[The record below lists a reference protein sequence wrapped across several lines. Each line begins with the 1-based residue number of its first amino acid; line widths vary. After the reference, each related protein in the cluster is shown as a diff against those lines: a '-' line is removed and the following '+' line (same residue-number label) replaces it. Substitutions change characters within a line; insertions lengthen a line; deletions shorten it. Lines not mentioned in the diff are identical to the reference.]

1 MHNST
6 HVLKLA
12 IPFLLLSCTAIDTD
26 KTPASHEITRDALNI
41 VDRFENTLAEK
52 LLHLAFQDIQAA
64 NNNEQFQIVDTHRRK
79 LKKSL
84 DISRLSPSNQRQLRL
99 FEHLW
104 QTERSK
110 SDMAKTGA
118 VRPYTETLKLE
129 TSISSNAVDLSLQAY
144 EKLSKLHAKIR
155 LLTETP
161 VQVSL
166 ESLFETSRNNPE
178 NYLPNTHAGRQKYL
192 DLMVDSL
199 IKIERLLP
207 AVYSGQHGEFIL
219 AGDENRKANQLFIYD
234 RTAKTLNIDL
244 GDMTQL
250 PLYEIDSVAAYY
262 GIPGMHT
269 ISSIRSSEIQSLI
282 SLPGYAAG
290 WAAYITSSL
299 NRGSPVQLPDSE
311 LMRSYFEAMI
321 ISLAVADIGL
331 HSENWS
337 VDQATEFVI
346 SSSPYPVTRLKNSI
360 LLAARMPGV
369 FSTPLLA
376 RLQFE
381 TLQEQSKELLQHDF
395 VLSEFQL
402 TILNPG
408 LLPFSELQ
416 KVVADWTKQ
425 NTPANQTHDPNQ

>member
-1 MHNST
+1 
-6 HVLKLA
+6 
-12 IPFLLLSCTAIDTD
+12 
-26 KTPASHEITRDALNI
+26 
-41 VDRFENTLAEK
+41 
-52 LLHLAFQDIQAA
+52 
-64 NNNEQFQIVDTHRRK
+64 
-79 LKKSL
+79 
-84 DISRLSPSNQRQLRL
+84 
-99 FEHLW
+99 
-104 QTERSK
+104 
-110 SDMAKTGA
+110 
-118 VRPYTETLKLE
+118 
-129 TSISSNAVDLSLQAY
+129 
-144 EKLSKLHAKIR
+144 
-155 LLTETP
+155 
-161 VQVSL
+161 
-166 ESLFETSRNNPE
+166 
-178 NYLPNTHAGRQKYL
+178 
-192 DLMVDSL
+192 
-199 IKIERLLP
+199 
-207 AVYSGQHGEFIL
+207 
-219 AGDENRKANQLFIYD
+219 
-234 RTAKTLNIDL
+234 
-244 GDMTQL
+244 MTQL